1 MLRNKLESDL
11 ATCEKI
17 PQYVRTKL
25 EVDLATCE
33 RIPQYAE
40 D

>member
-1 MLRNKLESDL
+1 MRTKLESDL
-11 ATCEKI
+11 ATCERI

-25 EVDLATCE
+25 GADLATCE